1 MLLKNAN
8 ILMDD
13 FTFVQGDLRVTDGK
27 IAGIGELVPCGDEEV
42 RDLEGRYLIPGLI
55 ETHFH
60 GAMGE
65 SADFANDTMLPTF
78 SNFEVT
84 RGITTFVPG
93 PGSAPDEVT
102 ERFLEKAV
110 DFASKPYPGAK
121 MCGVYLEGPF
131 ISHERK
137 GGHSAELL
145 QLPSAEKLR
154 RWQEKSG
161 GLIKKTIVAPE
172 LEGAEEFVRTGVELG
187 IVVEIGHSIATY
199 EQAITSFDWGIT
211 LATHTYNGMNPL
223 NHRNPGVLGAVLT
236 DPRVTSE
243 LICDFG
249 HVAPAAVKLCILA
262 KGYDKINVISDS
274 MMAAGLGDGVYVGGD
289 GHKTIVENGLSKNE
303 EGTITGSACT
313 IMEGM
318 RNLVSIGIPL
328 EMAVKM
334 CSYNPARM
342 LRIDHE
348 TGSIACGK
356 WADLVA
362 LNRDLSIE
370 AVWVDGVQKV

>member
-1 MLLKNAN
+1 MLLKNAE

-13 FTFVQGDLRVTDGK
+13 FHFVHGDLRIADGK
-27 IAGIGELVPCGDEEV
+27 ITQIGDLAAADGEEV
-42 RDLEGRYLIPGLI
+42 LDLAGKRLIPGLI

-65 SADFANDTMLPTF
+65 SADFANDTMLPAF

-93 PGSAPDEVT
+93 PGSAPDEVVD
-102 ERFLEKAV
+102 RFLSKAKE
-110 DFASKPYPGAK
+110 FAAKPYPGAK

-137 GGHSAELL
+137 GGHSSNML
-145 QLPSAEKLR
+145 QLPSAQKLR
-154 RWQEKSG
+154 RWQQLSG

-172 LEGAEEFVRTGVELG
+172 LEGAEEFVKTGKELG
-187 IVVEIGHSIATY
+187 IVMEIGHSVATY
-199 EQAITSFDWGIT
+199 EKALESFDWGIT

-223 NHRNPGVLGAVLT
+223 NHRAPGVLGAVLT
-236 DPRVTSE
+236 DPRITCE

-249 HVAPAAVKLCILA
+249 HVAPAAVKLCYLA
-262 KGYDKINVISDS
+262 KGDDKINVVSDS
-274 MMAAGLGDGVYVGGD
+274 MMAAGLGDGKYVGGD
-289 GHKTIVENGLSKNE
+289 GHVTIVENGLSKNE

-313 IMEGM
+313 IMEGL

-328 EMAVKM
+328 ESAAKM

-342 LRIDHE
+342 LGVADQI
-348 TGSIACGK
+348 GSIACGK
-356 WADLVA
+356 CADLVA
-362 LNRDLSIE
+362 LNEDLSIDS
-370 AVWVDGVQKV
+370 VWVDGKKLV